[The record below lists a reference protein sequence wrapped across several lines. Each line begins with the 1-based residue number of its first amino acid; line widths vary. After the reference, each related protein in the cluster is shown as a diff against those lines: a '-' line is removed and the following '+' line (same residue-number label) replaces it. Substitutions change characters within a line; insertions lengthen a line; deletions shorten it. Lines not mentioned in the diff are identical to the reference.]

1 MADRD
6 ILNTFIPIVDFLGE
20 VYGSNC
26 EVALYD
32 LIENKN
38 EICAISNNSLSGRR
52 VGDPLTKT
60 LNKLIEEEQYK
71 HKDFITRFPS
81 KTKDGKI
88 SRTSVLFIKN
98 KEGRLIGLLTLS
110 FNLDGLISSAN
121 FLNKFLSELTG
132 GPERNLAEEKGPI
145 SEDFS
150 TPIEDYAMSIIQKT
164 IEEINISPE
173 RMSTDE
179 KIEIVQKL
187 NNKGVFLLKGAVTEV
202 AKKLKISEPTIYRYI
217 KKD

>member
-1 MADRD
+1 MGNRD
-6 ILNTFIPIVDFLGE
+6 LLKTFIPIVHFLGE
-20 VYGSNC
+20 AYGSNC

-32 LIENKN
+32 LIEGKN
-38 EICAISNNSLSGRR
+38 QICAISNNTLSGRK

-60 LNKLIEEEQYK
+60 LNKLIEEKQYMDR
-71 HKDFITRFPS
+71 DFITRFPS
-81 KTKDGKI
+81 KTKDGKV

-98 KEGRLIGLLTLS
+98 KEGELIGLLTLS
-110 FNLDGLISSAN
+110 FNLDSLISSAN
-121 FLNKFLSELTG
+121 FLNSFLSELTG

-145 SEDFS
+145 TEDFS

-164 IEEINISPE
+164 IEEKNVSPE
-173 RMSTDE
+173 RLSTDE

-187 NNKGVFLLKGAVTEV
+187 NNKGVFLLKGAVNEV
-202 AKKLKISEPTIYRYI
+202 AKQLKISEPTIYRYI

>member
-1 MADRD
+1 MEDRD

-32 LIENKN
+32 LTENKN
-38 EICAISNNSLSGRR
+38 EICAISNSSLTGRR

-71 HKDFITRFPS
+71 YKDFITRFPS

-110 FNLDGLISSAN
+110 FNLDGLINSAN

-150 TPIEDYAMSIIQKT
+150 TPIEDYVMSIIQKT
-164 IEEINISPE
+164 IDEINISPE

>member
-1 MADRD
+1 MEDKD
-6 ILNTFIPIVDFLGE
+6 ILNSFIPIVHFLGE
-20 VYGSNC
+20 AYGSCC

-32 LIENKN
+32 LTENKN
-38 EICAISNNSLSGRR
+38 EICAISNNSLTGRR

-60 LNKLIEEEQYK
+60 LNKLIEEEQFIDKNY
-71 HKDFITRFPS
+71 ITRFPS

-88 SRTSVLFIKN
+88 LRTSVLFIKN
-98 KEGRLIGLLTLS
+98 KEGRLLGLLTLS

-132 GPERNLAEEKGPI
+132 GPERNLSEEKGPI

-150 TPIEDYAMSIIQKT
+150 TPVEDYAMSIIQKT
-164 IEEINISPE
+164 IEEKNISPE

-187 NNKGVFLLKGAVTEV
+187 NNKGVFLLKGAVNEV